1 MLGGRRLWP
10 DPGALSES
18 SPRPGLS
25 AQGPLRRPP
34 ALGGVGAPVPL
45 QQARLPLPAAE
56 EGLRAWTRHC
66 IFITKLPG
74 EITATAAHLLCCRK
88 ACFSPSFFISWCI
101 VNAAW
106 ASAAWLLGICG
117 GSAVLGVG
125 RTWPRDSRWAAAHR
139 PPSRADHEKGNTRR
153 AGGQGAGPA
162 GHSHGASASRVP
174 PVPPGLA
181 RSPGHCLACGHRVPA
196 AALLW
201 HYYHSESR
209 FLGQE
214 AEALS
219 SRAEYACRWASGSP
233 MALVT
238 GHCEPSG
245 FTQY

>member
-1 MLGGRRLWP
+1 MPRRNLLPVLGGRRLWP

-18 SPRPGLS
+18 GPRPGLS

-139 PPSRADHEKGNTRR
+139 PPSRADHEKGTPDGPGVRGR
-153 AGGQGAGPA
+153 GLPVTLTVPRPA
-162 GHSHGASASRVP
+162 GCRPCPRA
-174 PVPPGLA
+174 
-181 RSPGHCLACGHRVPA
+181 SPGPRGTVSPVVTGFPPQPCSGTTI
-196 AALLW
+196 
-201 HYYHSESR
+201 
-209 FLGQE
+209 
-214 AEALS
+214 ALS
-219 SRAEYACRWASGSP
+219 P
-233 MALVT
+233 V
-238 GHCEPSG
+238 
-245 FTQY
+245 F